1 MDRAYEINDDIS
13 MTRIPEIL
21 DIEILDVTHHKIDYR
36 IRDKEKKYE
45 WEE

>member
-13 MTRIPEIL
+13 MTRIP
-21 DIEILDVTHHKIDYR
+21 EILDVTHHKIDYR